1 MITIVGAGKIGSACA
16 LSIVHRGISDVTM
29 VDIQEGLAQGETLDI
44 TQASPSIG
52 FDGVIKGSSDFADMA
67 GSELVIITA
76 GYPRKP
82 NTSRRDLA
90 LGNAKIITSVV
101 REVVKYAP
109 ECNLMIV
116 TNPVDAMTYI
126 AYKRSGFHRS
136 KVFGMSGILD
146 NSRYRSY
153 LASELNIS
161 REDISGLVI
170 GEHGDLMIPLIDY
183 TTISGIPISDLL
195 ESERIE
201 KIVETARYSAMDVI
215 KLKGA
220 TVHAP
225 ASAVA
230 LMADSIINDRKRLV
244 CVSVIPDGEYGLK
257 DISIGLPVVLGK
269 NGIEKIIELDLNEQ
283 ETKDLNTSAEA
294 VKGVMQVFD
303 DMNLL

>member
-161 REDISGLVI
+161 YVWFRTYFKKHTGFSPYDYQLNIRINHARLLLKNSSISVK
-170 GEHGDLMIPLIDY
+170 E
-183 TTISGIPISDLL
+183 ISQSSGF
-195 ESERIE
+195 ESQQQFS
-201 KIVETARYSAMDVI
+201 KTFKKKSGQTPVQF
-215 KLKGA
+215 
-220 TVHAP
+220 
-225 ASAVA
+225 
-230 LMADSIINDRKRLV
+230 RK
-244 CVSVIPDGEYGLK
+244 
-257 DISIGLPVVLGK
+257 
-269 NGIEKIIELDLNEQ
+269 Q
-283 ETKDLNTSAEA
+283 
-294 VKGVMQVFD
+294 
-303 DMNLL
+303 

>member
-1 MITIVGAGKIGSACA
+1 MITIVGSGKIGSACA
-16 LSIVHRGISDVTM
+16 LSIVHRGISDVM
-29 VDIQEGLAQGETLDI
+29 MIDIQEGLAQGEALDI

-52 FDGVIKGSSDFADMA
+52 FDGLIKGSSDFSDMV

-90 LGNAKIITSVV
+90 LGNAEIISSIV
-101 REVVKYAP
+101 RQVVKHAP
-109 ECNLMIV
+109 ECKLLMV

-126 AYKRSGFHRS
+126 AYKKSGFHRS

-146 NSRYRSY
+146 TSRYRSY
-153 LASELNIS
+153 LSSELNIS
-161 REDISGLVI
+161 REDINGLII
-170 GEHGDLMIPLIDY
+170 GEHGDLMIPLINH
-183 TTISGIPISDLL
+183 TTVTGIPISDLL
-195 ESERIE
+195 EPEQID
-201 KIVETARYSAMDVI
+201 KIVETTRYCAMDVI

-230 LMADSIINDRKRLV
+230 LMADSVINDRKRLI
-244 CVSVIPDGEYGLK
+244 CASVIPEGEYNLK

-269 NGIEKIIELDLNEQ
+269 NGIERIIELDL
-283 ETKDLNTSAEA
+283 DRNTQSRLSNAA
-294 VKGVMQVFD
+294 SSIGSVISQIDNK
-303 DMNLL
+303 

>member
-1 MITIVGAGKIGSACA
+1 LITIVGAGKIGSACA
-16 LSIVHRGISDVTM
+16 LSIVGKCISDVLM
-29 VDIQEGLAQGETLDI
+29 VDIQEGLAEGEALDI

-52 FDGVIKGSSDFADMA
+52 FDGSIKGSSDFSDMI

-90 LGNAKIITSVV
+90 IGNAEIITSVV
-101 REVVKYAP
+101 QQVVKYAP
-109 ECNLMIV
+109 ECKLLMV

-136 KVFGMSGILD
+136 KVFGMSGTLD
-146 NSRYRSY
+146 TSRYRSY

-161 REDISGLVI
+161 REDINGLVI
-170 GEHGDLMIPLIDY
+170 GEHGDLMIPLINY
-183 TTISGIPISDLL
+183 TTVSGIPISDLL

-201 KIVETARYSAMDVI
+201 KIVETTRYCAMEVI

-230 LMADSIINDRKRLV
+230 LMADSIINDRKRLI
-244 CVSVIPDGEYGLK
+244 CASVIPDGEYNLK

-269 NGIEKIIELDLNEQ
+269 NGIEKIIELDLDNN
-283 ETKDLNTSAEA
+283 TKSSLSNAATSIGS
-294 VKGVMQVFD
+294 VISQI
-303 DMNLL
+303 NR

>member
-1 MITIVGAGKIGSACA
+1 VY
-16 LSIVHRGISDVTM
+16 RGISDVTM
-29 VDIQEGLAQGETLDI
+29 VDIQEGLAKGEALDI

-52 FDGVIKGSSDFADMA
+52 FEGFIKGSSDFADMA

-101 REVVKYAP
+101 LEVVKYAP
-109 ECNLMIV
+109 ECKLLMV

-146 NSRYRSY
+146 TSRYRSY

-161 REDISGLVI
+161 REDINGLVI

-225 ASAVA
+225 ASSVA

-244 CVSVIPDGEYGLK
+244 CVSVIPDGEYDLK
-257 DISIGLPVVLGK
+257 NISIGLPVVLGK
-269 NGIEKIIELDLNEQ
+269 NGIEKIIELDLDRNI
-283 ETKDLNTSAEA
+283 KSKLSDAATSIDSVISQIHSE
-294 VKGVMQVFD
+294 
-303 DMNLL
+303 

>member
-146 NSRYRSY
+146 TSRYRSY

-161 REDISGLVI
+161 REDINGLVI

-230 LMADSIINDRKRLV
+230 LMVDSIINDRKRLV

-269 NGIEKIIELDLNEQ
+269 NGIEKIIELDLDRNIKSRLSDAASSIGSVISQIHSE
-283 ETKDLNTSAEA
+283 
-294 VKGVMQVFD
+294 
-303 DMNLL
+303 

>member
-16 LSIVHRGISDVTM
+16 LSIVSRGISDVIM
-29 VDIQEGLAQGETLDI
+29 VDIQEGLAQGEALDI

-52 FDGVIKGSSDFADMA
+52 FEGVIKGSSDFADMA
-67 GSELVIITA
+67 GSELIIITA

-90 LGNAKIITSVV
+90 LGNAKIITSVI

-109 ECNLMIV
+109 KCKLLMV

-126 AYKRSGFHRS
+126 AYKKSGFHRS

-146 NSRYRSY
+146 TSRYRSY
-153 LASELNIS
+153 LSSELSIS
-161 REDISGLVI
+161 REDINGLII
-170 GEHGDLMIPLIDY
+170 GEHGDLMIPLINY
-183 TTISGIPISDLL
+183 TTVSGIPITDLL
-195 ESERIE
+195 EPERIN
-201 KIVETARYSAMDVI
+201 KIVETTRYCAMDVI

-225 ASAVA
+225 ASSVS
-230 LMADSIINDRKRLV
+230 LMADSIINDRKRVV
-244 CVSVIPDGEYGLK
+244 CASVIPEGEYNLK

-269 NGIEKIIELDLNEQ
+269 NGIERIIELTLDND
-283 ETKDLNTSAEA
+283 TKNRLSNAASSIGS
-294 VKGVMQVFD
+294 VISQINSK
-303 DMNLL
+303 

>member
-16 LSIVHRGISDVTM
+16 LSIVYRGISDVTM
-29 VDIQEGLAQGETLDI
+29 VDIQEGLAKGEALDI

-52 FDGVIKGSSDFADMA
+52 FDGVIKGSSDFADMV

-109 ECNLMIV
+109 ECKLLMV

-146 NSRYRSY
+146 TSRYRSY

-161 REDISGLVI
+161 IEDINGLVI

-225 ASAVA
+225 ASSVA

-257 DISIGLPVVLGK
+257 NISIGLPVVLGK
-269 NGIEKIIELDLNEQ
+269 NGIEKIIELDLDRNIKSKLSDAASSIDSVISHIHSE
-283 ETKDLNTSAEA
+283 
-294 VKGVMQVFD
+294 
-303 DMNLL
+303 